1 MLRPMQKGKWIT
13 EQKTNVHNLDNAQK
27 QKRRKIQ
34 DPSLGLESFNIH
46 VKQTKQKEGK
56 KPCQRTYTSFSQ
68 IVGGFSLCITLSIE
82 EASLTTITPL
92 KMDEARAFY
101 KATTTF

>member
-1 MLRPMQKGKWIT
+1 MNNKKKK
-13 EQKTNVHNLDNAQK
+13 KTNVHNLNNAQK

-34 DPSLGLESFNIH
+34 DPSLGLESFDIH
-46 VKQTKQKEGK
+46 VKQMKQKEGK
-56 KPCQRTYTSFSQ
+56 KPCQQKYISFSQ
-68 IVGGFSLCITLSIE
+68 IDGGFSLCITLSVE
-82 EASLTTITPL
+82 EASWTTITCL